1 MLLIPQSIMEE
12 YEMPLKKSSKELLEM
27 LNMAIAREMQVAVQY
42 MWQHVQW
49 GGVKGYATKDAFKT
63 IAIEEMKHAEK
74 IAERLYYLGGTP
86 TTKPT
91 PITVGDNLKARIEQD
106 IKDEQG
112 AIELYTKIIEL
123 ARKEGDEVTNL
134 MFRHILEDE
143 EGHHDTFTTLYEEV

>member
-1 MLLIPQSIMEE
+1 MV
-12 YEMPLKKSSKELLEM
+12 KASKELLSL
-27 LNMAIAREMQVAVQY
+27 LNDAIAREIQVSIQY

-49 GGVKGYATKDAFKT
+49 GGVKGFAVKDEFAS
-63 IAIEEMKHAEK
+63 IAKVEMKHAEK

-91 PITVGDNLKARIEQD
+91 PIFVGRTLKEMVARD
-106 IKDEQG
+106 VKDEEN
-112 AIELYTKIIEL
+112 AIQMYRKIIAL

-143 EGHHDTFTTLYEEV
+143 ENHHDTFTTLMEEI

>member
-1 MLLIPQSIMEE
+1 M
-12 YEMPLKKSSKELLEM
+12 SKETKKVIDLLNEARGRE
-27 LNMAIAREMQVAVQY
+27 LSAILQY
-42 MWQHVQW
+42 LYQHYDLENQDFGKLAKVL
-49 GGVKGYATKDAFKT
+49 KAT
-63 IAIEEMKHAEK
+63 AISEMKHAEML
-74 IAERLYYLGGTP
+74 AERILFLGGTP

-143 EGHHDTFTTLYEEV
+143 EDHHDTFTTLYEEV

>member
-1 MLLIPQSIMEE
+1 MEE
-12 YEMPLKKSSKELLEM
+12 NKMPLKKASKELLDM

-86 TTKPT
+86 TTKPS
-91 PITVGDNLKARIEQD
+91 PIMVGDNLKARIEQD